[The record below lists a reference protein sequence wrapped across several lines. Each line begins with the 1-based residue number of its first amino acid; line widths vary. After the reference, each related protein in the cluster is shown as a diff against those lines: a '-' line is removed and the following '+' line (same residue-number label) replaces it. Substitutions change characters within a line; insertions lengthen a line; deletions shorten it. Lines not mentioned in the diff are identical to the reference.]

1 MAEPNALPPD
11 VNPENNPIPGAPL
24 INPGRPRNN
33 VQNPLINVRD
43 RLFHALFFKTAI
55 AYAQTIPRP
64 VRRAI
69 ELMMLLK
76 ALTAFFI
83 LAYIHIRFSQTPTTC
98 LEHVKNHWPRDGILR
113 VEIASLSQSE
123 YDGSKPGSAEI
134 LDEGDVNVL
143 RNTLKNGMISIDPS
157 TTLPHEEETNQNGVD
172 VVVQHSY
179 ANSSPLPSEKAPY
192 GHEPMT
198 SDLYSATR
206 QENVIVT
213 ENLTGVTIDS
223 TPYPGGN
230 EMAGKE
236 SDTVQN
242 RKESEA
248 SPAAAAATTT
258 NAATML
264 GETEAQPQDNVVVY
278 TNETIMKSLDLPS
291 VLVGGEELKSDVPVM
306 EKLRN
311 VVLSADQ
318 YIVEYSLEYG
328 FLRLSAA
335 TRQRLN
341 IPVAVVRLDP
351 QVNKCFGD
359 SFSRLILKHF
369 LGYDDILMAS
379 VKVLAEQE
387 DNKGYLRNVITGEH
401 FRFVSVWWMGRGS
414 YTAAFFIMVLFT
426 ISISMLLRYSHH
438 QIFVFIVDLLQM
450 LEFNI
455 PVRFPAAPLLTVILA
470 LVGMEAI
477 MSEFFNDTTT
487 AFYIILVVWF
497 ADQYDA
503 VCCHTNVT
511 KRHWLRFFYLYHFS
525 FYAYHYRFNGQYS
538 SLALLTSWLFIQH
551 SMIYFFHHYE
561 LPVIIQQAQL
571 QQILIQSRNDQAQA
585 QQGAF
590 QQQRAPRANT
600 GQQQQQQQGP
610 NRRPTQRPQ
619 GLAAAVAQNYNVQ
632 WTNLLRLWRG
642 QNDNNNNIGDILN
655 RLPRYSLH
663 TLNVNHINGLNASLR
678 DIARNSIQYLRSN
691 LNVGMAM
698 LGGNAAVNLYNNN
711 NNMFGPHRIIRAAVG
726 LGHNRNP
733 TLQDVP
739 LNDDGTDRDR
749 EPPIDRRSNYQ
760 RNYEENNFIFPEAVL
775 TTQQQQHQQQQ
786 QQQQQ
791 HQQSTE
797 SQSHSQRDGSSIVA
811 GSFSPD
817 VSASYRTASID
828 DRQQKTPIDSMSLA
842 QDASDAHRMI
852 NKQQQQ
858 QQHPLDVTPG
868 TAIEVPV
875 VTIMERATTSEAA
888 SQPPADSS
896 QDSSSNSSSSRR
908 GVTEAIANVDA
919 DQTTLRRRQ
928 QTDPAKPNE
937 SSL

>member
-24 INPGRPRNN
+24 INPARPRNN

-83 LAYIHIRFSQTPTTC
+83 LAYIHVRFSQTPTTC
-98 LEHVKNHWPRDGILR
+98 LEHVKDDWPRDGILR

-123 YDGSKPGSAEI
+123 YGTTKPTSSEM

-157 TTLPHEEETNQNGVD
+157 TTLPHEEEHNQNGAD
-172 VVVQHSY
+172 ALVQHSY
-179 ANSSPLPSEKAPY
+179 ANSSPLPNEKAPY
-192 GHEPMT
+192 GQEPMT
-198 SDLYSATR
+198 SDLYSTTR
-206 QENVIVT
+206 QENALVT
-213 ENLTGVTIDS
+213 ENLTGVTINS
-223 TPYPGGN
+223 TPFPGAGEAIEGN
-230 EMAGKE
+230 EP
-236 SDTVQN
+236 DTVP
-242 RKESEA
+242 KVADPVAMSVEA
-248 SPAAAAATTT
+248 
-258 NAATML
+258 NV
-264 GETEAQPQDNVVVY
+264 AQPQDNVVVY
-278 TNETIMKSLDLPS
+278 TNETIIKSLDTLTPAH
-291 VLVGGEELKSDVPVM
+291 GGEELKSDVPVM

-311 VVLSADQ
+311 AVLSADQ

-538 SLALLTSWLFIQH
+538 SLALCTSWLFIQH

-571 QQILIQSRNDQAQA
+571 QQILIQTRNDQAQA
-585 QQGAF
+585 QQGNF
-590 QQQRAPRANT
+590 QQRPQP
-600 GQQQQQQQGP
+600 QQQQQQQRSNAPNQQQP
-610 NRRPTQRPQ
+610 NRRPNQRPQ
-619 GLAAAVAQNYNVQ
+619 GLAAAVAQNYSLQ
-632 WTNLLRLWRG
+632 WTNLLRVLRLLRR

-663 TLNVNHINGLNASLR
+663 TLNVNNINGLNASLR

-698 LGGNAAVNLYNNN
+698 LGGNAAINLYNNN
-711 NNMFGPHRIIRAAVG
+711 NNMFGMQHRFVRAAVG
-726 LGHNRNP
+726 LVHNRNP
-733 TLQDVP
+733 TLQDAP
-739 LNDDGTDRDR
+739 LNDEGGNR
-749 EPPIDRRSNYQ
+749 EPPLDRRSNYQ

-775 TTQQQQHQQQQ
+775 TPQQQQ
-786 QQQQQ
+786 QQ
-791 HQQSTE
+791 STE
-797 SQSHSQRDGSSIVA
+797 APHSQRDVSSVVG
-811 GSFSPD
+811 GSFTPD
-817 VSASYRTASID
+817 AAASYRSSSID
-828 DRQQKTPIDSMSLA
+828 DRQQKTSIGSISLT
-842 QDASDAHRMI
+842 QDVSDAHCVVS
-852 NKQQQQ
+852 KQQQQ
-858 QQHPLDVTPG
+858 QG
-868 TAIEVPV
+868 AAGAIEVPV
-875 VTIMERATTSEAA
+875 VAIVDRATTSDAT
-888 SQPPADSS
+888 SQPL
-896 QDSSSNSSSSRR
+896 SSNSHDSNTSSSSR
-908 GVTEAIANVDA
+908 GMTEMNVLVETE
-919 DQTTLRRRQ
+919 QNTLRRRQ
-928 QTDPAKPNE
+928 QQTEPAKPNE

>member
-83 LAYIHIRFSQTPTTC
+83 LAYIHVRFSQTPTTC

-123 YDGSKPGSAEI
+123 YDAHNPGSGEI

-157 TTLPHEEETNQNGVD
+157 TTLPHEEENNQNGAD
-172 VVVQHSY
+172 ALVQHSY
-179 ANSSPLPSEKAPY
+179 ANSSPLPTEKAPY

-198 SDLYSATR
+198 SDLYSPTR

-223 TPYPGGN
+223 TPFPGGN
-230 EMAGKE
+230 DIAGGKE
-236 SDTVQN
+236 PDPASK
-242 RKESEA
+242 KESETTT
-248 SPAAAAATTT
+248 AAAVPTTPVEER
-258 NAATML
+258 AV
-264 GETEAQPQDNVVVY
+264 QPQDNVVVY
-278 TNETIMKSLDLPS
+278 TNETIMKSLDSLTGLS
-291 VLVGGEELKSDVPVM
+291 GGEELKSDVPVM

-311 VVLSADQ
+311 AVLSADQ

-438 QIFVFIVDLLQM
+438 QIFVFI
-450 LEFNI
+450 
-455 PVRFPAAPLLTVILA
+455 
-470 LVGMEAI
+470 
-477 MSEFFNDTTT
+477 
-487 AFYIILVVWF
+487 
-497 ADQYDA
+497 
-503 VCCHTNVT
+503 
-511 KRHWLRFFYLYHFS
+511 
-525 FYAYHYRFNGQYS
+525 
-538 SLALLTSWLFIQH
+538 
-551 SMIYFFHHYE
+551 
-561 LPVIIQQAQL
+561 
-571 QQILIQSRNDQAQA
+571 
-585 QQGAF
+585 
-590 QQQRAPRANT
+590 
-600 GQQQQQQQGP
+600 
-610 NRRPTQRPQ
+610 
-619 GLAAAVAQNYNVQ
+619 
-632 WTNLLRLWRG
+632 
-642 QNDNNNNIGDILN
+642 
-655 RLPRYSLH
+655 
-663 TLNVNHINGLNASLR
+663 
-678 DIARNSIQYLRSN
+678 
-691 LNVGMAM
+691 
-698 LGGNAAVNLYNNN
+698 
-711 NNMFGPHRIIRAAVG
+711 
-726 LGHNRNP
+726 
-733 TLQDVP
+733 
-739 LNDDGTDRDR
+739 
-749 EPPIDRRSNYQ
+749 
-760 RNYEENNFIFPEAVL
+760 
-775 TTQQQQHQQQQ
+775 
-786 QQQQQ
+786 
-791 HQQSTE
+791 
-797 SQSHSQRDGSSIVA
+797 
-811 GSFSPD
+811 
-817 VSASYRTASID
+817 
-828 DRQQKTPIDSMSLA
+828 
-842 QDASDAHRMI
+842 
-852 NKQQQQ
+852 
-858 QQHPLDVTPG
+858 
-868 TAIEVPV
+868 
-875 VTIMERATTSEAA
+875 
-888 SQPPADSS
+888 
-896 QDSSSNSSSSRR
+896 
-908 GVTEAIANVDA
+908 
-919 DQTTLRRRQ
+919 
-928 QTDPAKPNE
+928 
-937 SSL
+937 

>member
-223 TPYPGGN
+223 TPYPG
-230 EMAGKE
+230 
-236 SDTVQN
+236 
-242 RKESEA
+242 
-248 SPAAAAATTT
+248 
-258 NAATML
+258 
-264 GETEAQPQDNVVVY
+264 
-278 TNETIMKSLDLPS
+278 
-291 VLVGGEELKSDVPVM
+291 
-306 EKLRN
+306 
-311 VVLSADQ
+311 VLSADQ

-401 FRFVSVWWMGRGS
+401 FRFVSS
-414 YTAAFFIMVLFT
+414 
-426 ISISMLLRYSHH
+426 
-438 QIFVFIVDLLQM
+438 
-450 LEFNI
+450 
-455 PVRFPAAPLLTVILA
+455 
-470 LVGMEAI
+470 
-477 MSEFFNDTTT
+477 
-487 AFYIILVVWF
+487 
-497 ADQYDA
+497 
-503 VCCHTNVT
+503 
-511 KRHWLRFFYLYHFS
+511 
-525 FYAYHYRFNGQYS
+525 
-538 SLALLTSWLFIQH
+538 
-551 SMIYFFHHYE
+551 
-561 LPVIIQQAQL
+561 
-571 QQILIQSRNDQAQA
+571 
-585 QQGAF
+585 GA
-590 QQQRAPRANT
+590 
-600 GQQQQQQQGP
+600 
-610 NRRPTQRPQ
+610 RRK
-619 GLAAAVAQNYNVQ
+619 
-632 WTNLLRLWRG
+632 
-642 QNDNNNNIGDILN
+642 D
-655 RLPRYSLH
+655 
-663 TLNVNHINGLNASLR
+663 
-678 DIARNSIQYLRSN
+678 
-691 LNVGMAM
+691 
-698 LGGNAAVNLYNNN
+698 
-711 NNMFGPHRIIRAAVG
+711 
-726 LGHNRNP
+726 
-733 TLQDVP
+733 
-739 LNDDGTDRDR
+739 
-749 EPPIDRRSNYQ
+749 
-760 RNYEENNFIFPEAVL
+760 
-775 TTQQQQHQQQQ
+775 
-786 QQQQQ
+786 
-791 HQQSTE
+791 
-797 SQSHSQRDGSSIVA
+797 
-811 GSFSPD
+811 
-817 VSASYRTASID
+817 
-828 DRQQKTPIDSMSLA
+828 
-842 QDASDAHRMI
+842 
-852 NKQQQQ
+852 
-858 QQHPLDVTPG
+858 
-868 TAIEVPV
+868 
-875 VTIMERATTSEAA
+875 
-888 SQPPADSS
+888 
-896 QDSSSNSSSSRR
+896 
-908 GVTEAIANVDA
+908 
-919 DQTTLRRRQ
+919 
-928 QTDPAKPNE
+928 
-937 SSL
+937 

>member
-83 LAYIHIRFSQTPTTC
+83 LAYIHVRFSQTPTTC
-98 LEHVKNHWPRDGILR
+98 LEHVKNDWPRDGILR
-113 VEIASLSQSE
+113 VEILSLSQSE
-123 YDGSKPGSAEI
+123 HDASKGTLAGM
-134 LDEGDVNVL
+134 DDNDVNVL

-157 TTLPHEEETNQNGVD
+157 TTLPHEEEQNQNANVLH
-172 VVVQHSY
+172 QHNY
-179 ANSSPLPSEKAPY
+179 ANSSPLPGKVPY

-198 SDLYSATR
+198 TDIYATPR
-206 QENVIVT
+206 QETFIVT

-223 TPYPGGN
+223 TPFPGGGGG
-230 EMAGKE
+230 GKLVTIE
-236 SDTVQN
+236 REHAEKKPMV
-242 RKESEA
+242 E
-248 SPAAAAATTT
+248 
-258 NAATML
+258 
-264 GETEAQPQDNVVVY
+264 QPERVDNVVVY
-278 TNETIMKSLDLPS
+278 ANQTIMKTLAELEQSS
-291 VLVGGEELKSDVPVM
+291 SGEGELKSDVPVM

-311 VVLSADQ
+311 AVMAPDQ

-341 IPVAVVRLDP
+341 IPVHVVRLDP

-401 FRFVSVWWMGRGS
+401 FRFVSMWWMGRGS
-414 YTAAFFIMVLFT
+414 YTAAFSIMVLFT
-426 ISISMLLRYSHH
+426 ITISMLLRYSHH

-450 LEFNI
+450 LEFNV

-503 VCCHTNVT
+503 VCCHTSVT

-538 SLALLTSWLFIQH
+538 SLALVTSWLFIQH

-571 QQILIQSRNDQAQA
+571 QQIIIQTRSDHAQA
-585 QQGAF
+585 QLGAF
-590 QQQRAPRANT
+590 QQQRPQQPS
-600 GQQQQQQQGP
+600 QQQQQQRF
-610 NRRPTQRPQ
+610 NRRPNQPR
-619 GLAAAVAQNYNVQ
+619 AQHNYSVQ
-632 WTNLLRLWRG
+632 WTNLLRLLRR
-642 QNDNNNNIGDILN
+642 QNDNNNNLNLLN
-655 RLPRYSLH
+655 RLPRYNLH
-663 TLNVNHINGLNASLR
+663 TLNFGSHHVVNNINGFNASLR
-678 DIARNSIQYLRSN
+678 DIARNSIQYLRAN
-691 LNVGMAM
+691 LNHGMAR
-698 LGGNAAVNLYNNN
+698 LGHAGTGIVYNNN
-711 NNMFGPHRIIRAAVG
+711 NNMIEIQNRVLMAAAGPIN
-726 LGHNRNP
+726 NRNG
-733 TLQDVP
+733 TLEDLP
-739 LNDDGTDRDR
+739 LDDEDRDH
-749 EPPIDRRSNYQ
+749 PVDRRSNYQ

-775 TTQQQQHQQQQ
+775 TTQQVVTPTEIGV
-786 QQQQQ
+786 
-791 HQQSTE
+791 QSIG
-797 SQSHSQRDGSSIVA
+797 SQSVSQPGSGFRAS
-811 GSFSPD
+811 
-817 VSASYRTASID
+817 SASVEESKA
-828 DRQQKTPIDSMSLA
+828 LV
-842 QDASDAHRMI
+842 QDASVEEAV
-852 NKQQQQ
+852 QVTTTTSTE
-858 QQHPLDVTPG
+858 QQHSPEKAVKVALAYSMPAIGG
-868 TAIEVPV
+868 TVSKPSNGSSDATASHPAPSDSIEA
-875 VTIMERATTSEAA
+875 EEAA
-888 SQPPADSS
+888 GGVARGSTNDTDRDPFAGDHF
-896 QDSSSNSSSSRR
+896 RR
-908 GVTEAIANVDA
+908 RHIDANVPEGPSHSDNA
-919 DQTTLRRRQ
+919 TL
-928 QTDPAKPNE
+928 
-937 SSL
+937 

>member
-1 MAEPNALPPD
+1 DGKGVQSLRQPSYDTSQKHCKQSAPCGQPYGLSAHPACEMAEPNALPPD

-113 VEIASLSQSE
+113 
-123 YDGSKPGSAEI
+123 KPGSAEI

-213 ENLTGVTIDS
+213 ENLTGVTID
-223 TPYPGGN
+223 
-230 EMAGKE
+230 M
-236 SDTVQN
+236 
-242 RKESEA
+242 
-248 SPAAAAATTT
+248 
-258 NAATML
+258 
-264 GETEAQPQDNVVVY
+264 
-278 TNETIMKSLDLPS
+278 
-291 VLVGGEELKSDVPVM
+291 
-306 EKLRN
+306 
-311 VVLSADQ
+311 LSADQ

-438 QIFVFIVDLLQM
+438 QIFVFI
-450 LEFNI
+450 
-455 PVRFPAAPLLTVILA
+455 
-470 LVGMEAI
+470 
-477 MSEFFNDTTT
+477 
-487 AFYIILVVWF
+487 
-497 ADQYDA
+497 
-503 VCCHTNVT
+503 
-511 KRHWLRFFYLYHFS
+511 
-525 FYAYHYRFNGQYS
+525 
-538 SLALLTSWLFIQH
+538 
-551 SMIYFFHHYE
+551 
-561 LPVIIQQAQL
+561 
-571 QQILIQSRNDQAQA
+571 
-585 QQGAF
+585 
-590 QQQRAPRANT
+590 
-600 GQQQQQQQGP
+600 
-610 NRRPTQRPQ
+610 
-619 GLAAAVAQNYNVQ
+619 
-632 WTNLLRLWRG
+632 
-642 QNDNNNNIGDILN
+642 
-655 RLPRYSLH
+655 
-663 TLNVNHINGLNASLR
+663 
-678 DIARNSIQYLRSN
+678 
-691 LNVGMAM
+691 
-698 LGGNAAVNLYNNN
+698 
-711 NNMFGPHRIIRAAVG
+711 
-726 LGHNRNP
+726 
-733 TLQDVP
+733 
-739 LNDDGTDRDR
+739 
-749 EPPIDRRSNYQ
+749 
-760 RNYEENNFIFPEAVL
+760 
-775 TTQQQQHQQQQ
+775 
-786 QQQQQ
+786 
-791 HQQSTE
+791 
-797 SQSHSQRDGSSIVA
+797 
-811 GSFSPD
+811 
-817 VSASYRTASID
+817 
-828 DRQQKTPIDSMSLA
+828 
-842 QDASDAHRMI
+842 
-852 NKQQQQ
+852 
-858 QQHPLDVTPG
+858 
-868 TAIEVPV
+868 
-875 VTIMERATTSEAA
+875 
-888 SQPPADSS
+888 
-896 QDSSSNSSSSRR
+896 
-908 GVTEAIANVDA
+908 
-919 DQTTLRRRQ
+919 
-928 QTDPAKPNE
+928 
-937 SSL
+937 

>member
-11 VNPENNPIPGAPL
+11 VNPENNPVPGAPL
-24 INPGRPRNN
+24 INPARPRNN

-83 LAYIHIRFSQTPTTC
+83 LAYIHVRFSQTPTTC
-98 LEHVKNHWPRDGILR
+98 LEHVKNDWPRDGILR
-113 VEIASLSQSE
+113 VEIASLTQSE
-123 YDGSKPGSAEI
+123 YDSTKPMSTDI
-134 LDEGDVNVL
+134 MDEGDVNVL

-157 TTLPHEEETNQNGVD
+157 TTLPHEEEHNQNGAD
-172 VVVQHSY
+172 ALLQHSY
-179 ANSSPLPSEKAPY
+179 ANSSPLPSTEKAPY

-198 SDLYSATR
+198 SGLFS
-206 QENVIVT
+206 
-213 ENLTGVTIDS
+213 TGVTINS
-223 TPYPGGN
+223 TPFPGGKDLG
-230 EMAGKE
+230 AKE
-236 SDTVQN
+236 QSDPVVKKATDTITVAVKQ
-242 RKESEA
+242 S
-248 SPAAAAATTT
+248 
-258 NAATML
+258 
-264 GETEAQPQDNVVVY
+264 TEAEDQPPDNVVVY
-278 TNETIMKSLDLPS
+278 TNETILKSLDSLTS
-291 VLVGGEELKSDVPVM
+291 MASGGGEELKSDIPVM

-311 VVLSADQ
+311 AVLSADQ

-351 QVNKCFGD
+351 HVNKCFGD

-450 LEFNI
+450 LEFNM

-538 SLALLTSWLFIQH
+538 SLALVTSWLFIQH

-571 QQILIQSRNDQAQA
+571 QQIIIQTRNEQARA
-585 QQGAF
+585 QQGTF
-590 QQQRAPRANT
+590 QQQRPQQQQP
-600 GQQQQQQQGP
+600 QQQQQQQRP
-610 NRRPTQRPQ
+610 TNAAQQQQANRRPSQRAHA
-619 GLAAAVAQNYNVQ
+619 LA
-632 WTNLLRLWRG
+632 TTSLLRLLRR

-655 RLPRYSLH
+655 RFPRYSLH
-663 TLNVNHINGLNASLR
+663 TLNVNHFHGLNASLR

-711 NNMFGPHRIIRAAVG
+711 NNMFGMQHRFVRAAVG
-726 LGHNRNP
+726 LVHNRNP
-733 TLQDVP
+733 TLQDAAPV
-739 LNDDGTDRDR
+739 NGDGGEQDHVQQPT
-749 EPPIDRRSNYQ
+749 
-760 RNYEENNFIFPEAVL
+760 EA
-775 TTQQQQHQQQQ
+775 
-786 QQQQQ
+786 
-791 HQQSTE
+791 
-797 SQSHSQRDGSSIVA
+797 SHSQRDVPSVVGDGFV
-811 GSFSPD
+811 PD
-817 VSASYRTASID
+817 ATAASYRSASID
-828 DRQQKTPIDSMSLA
+828 DAQQKTAPSVGTIEPLV
-842 QDASDAHRMI
+842 QDVSDAHRVVS
-852 NKQQQQ
+852 KQQQQ
-858 QQHPLDVTPG
+858 QSVSAGPL
-868 TAIEVPV
+868 EVPV
-875 VTIMERATTSEAA
+875 AASVDRAPTSDAA
-888 SQPPADSS
+888 SQLPS
-896 QDSSSNSSSSRR
+896 SSSNSHDSASSTGR
-908 GVTEAIANVDA
+908 TE
-919 DQTTLRRRQ
+919 TLFDPENTPRRRPQ
-928 QTDPAKPNE
+928 QQSEPAQPIE

>member
-24 INPGRPRNN
+24 INPARPRNN

-83 LAYIHIRFSQTPTTC
+83 LAYIHVRFSQTPTTC
-98 LEHVKNHWPRDGILR
+98 LEHVKNDWPRDGILR

-123 YDGSKPGSAEI
+123 YDTTKPPSSEI

-157 TTLPHEEETNQNGVD
+157 TTLPHEEEHNQNGAD
-172 VVVQHSY
+172 VLVQHSY
-179 ANSSPLPSEKAPY
+179 ANSSPLPNEKAPY

-198 SDLYSATR
+198 SDLYSTTR
-206 QENVIVT
+206 QDNAVVT
-213 ENLTGVTIDS
+213 ENLTGVTINS
-223 TPYPGGN
+223 TPFPGGGSIEEN
-230 EMAGKE
+230 EPDSVPKE
-236 SDTVQN
+236 ANHVSM
-242 RKESEA
+242 SMEA
-248 SPAAAAATTT
+248 
-258 NAATML
+258 NAA
-264 GETEAQPQDNVVVY
+264 QQQDNVVVY
-278 TNETIMKSLDLPS
+278 TNETINKLLDAHPA
-291 VLVGGEELKSDVPVM
+291 VLGGEELKSDVPVM

-311 VVLSADQ
+311 AVLSADQ

-538 SLALLTSWLFIQH
+538 SLALCTSWLFIQH

-571 QQILIQSRNDQAQA
+571 QQILIQTRNDQAQA
-585 QQGAF
+585 QQGNF
-590 QQQRAPRANT
+590 QQRP
-600 GQQQQQQQGP
+600 QQQQQRPNAPNQQQP
-610 NRRPTQRPQ
+610 NRRPNQRPQ
-619 GLAAAVAQNYNVQ
+619 GLAAAVAPNYSLQ
-632 WTNLLRLWRG
+632 WTNFLRLLRL
-642 QNDNNNNIGDILN
+642 QNDNNNNIADILN

-663 TLNVNHINGLNASLR
+663 TLNVNNINGLNASLR

-698 LGGNAAVNLYNNN
+698 LGGNAAINLYNNN
-711 NNMFGPHRIIRAAVG
+711 NNMFGMQHRFVRAAVG
-726 LGHNRNP
+726 LVHNRNP
-733 TLQDVP
+733 TLQDAP
-739 LNDDGTDRDR
+739 LNDDGTDLDR
-749 EPPIDRRSNYQ
+749 EPPVDRRSNYQ

-775 TTQQQQHQQQQ
+775 TPQQ

-791 HQQSTE
+791 HQQQHQSTE
-797 SQSHSQRDGSSIVA
+797 APHSQRDVSSVV
-811 GSFSPD
+811 GGGFVPD
-817 VSASYRTASID
+817 AATSYRSTTLD
-828 DRQQKTPIDSMSLA
+828 DRQQKTPIGSMSLT
-842 QDASDAHRMI
+842 QDVGDAHCVV
-852 NKQQQQ
+852 NKQQQLLQ
-858 QQHPLDVTPG
+858 QQG
-868 TAIEVPV
+868 AAGAIEVPV
-875 VTIMERATTSEAA
+875 VTIVDRAMTSDAT
-888 SQPPADSS
+888 SQPL
-896 QDSSSNSSSSRR
+896 SSNSHDSSTSCSSR
-908 GVTEAIANVDA
+908 GVTEMNVLVDTE
-919 DQTTLRRRQ
+919 QNTLRRRQ
-928 QTDPAKPNE
+928 QQTETAKPND